1 MSVFEYKAKIDPL
14 LQQSKRESD
23 MYIEDVKIKI
33 YEDSLATVN
42 DNSCEYQYKI
52 EGESQYQLNK
62 SLIGTM
68 SFNTGMMLG
77 ELSALMESTKA
88 IYEKTAI
95 KIYVTFNSSND

>member
-14 LQQSKRESD
+14 LQQPKRESD
-23 MYIEDVKIKI
+23 MYIEDVK
-33 YEDSLATVN
+33 
-42 DNSCEYQYKI
+42 
-52 EGESQYQLNK
+52 GESQYQLNK

-68 SFNTGMMLG
+68 SFNTEMMLG

>member
-33 YEDSLATVN
+33 YE
-42 DNSCEYQYKI
+42 EYQYKI

>member
-33 YEDSLATVN
+33 HE
-42 DNSCEYQYKI
+42 EYQYKI